1 MGIDQAHEQNKLFKI
16 DGSATDLLNNA
27 VLLKWTVKGPG
38 ITEMV
43 WSFFSNDDADTEI
56 PHHQEHTNAFE
67 KQCRE
72 DVKSMWCYES
82 LVIRLLSQKVN
93 YFKL

>member
-27 VLLKWTVKGPG
+27 ALLIWTVKGPG

-43 WSFFSNDDADTEI
+43 
-56 PHHQEHTNAFE
+56 
-67 KQCRE
+67 
-72 DVKSMWCYES
+72 
-82 LVIRLLSQKVN
+82 
-93 YFKL
+93 